1 MSEDN
6 KELNEIQS
14 ITPYQRLQNL
24 FDEGKEPVL
33 TEKANKNIDD
43 ILGLKENKTPSFW
56 DKIKSF
62 FNKIDGYIF
71 SKQTKVT
78 NRYQRR
84 G

>member
-14 ITPYQRLQNL
+14 ITPYQKLQNL

-43 ILGLKENKTPSFW
+43 ILGIGEKEPTLW

-62 FNKIDGYIF
+62 FKKIDGYIF
-71 SKQTKVT
+71 TKPTKVT